1 MCWAETK
8 AEVAIYIFYHVCI
21 LVLFVTLPIPLLFF
35 MIYSMGNRLSEW
47 DYNGLREE
55 IRITQR

>member
-21 LVLFVTLPIPLLFF
+21 LALFVTLPIPLLFF